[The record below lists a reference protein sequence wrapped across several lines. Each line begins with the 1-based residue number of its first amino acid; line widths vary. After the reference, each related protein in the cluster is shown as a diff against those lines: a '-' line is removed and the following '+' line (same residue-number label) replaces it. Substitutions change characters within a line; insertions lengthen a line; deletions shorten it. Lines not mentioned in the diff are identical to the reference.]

1 MPTTLVQ
8 LSKLLGTLFL
18 SYPAFS
24 KKMSGTERED
34 MFRAYH
40 LILGDLDADLL
51 LKAALG
57 IVGTN
62 TFYPAAGE
70 LRRAYFDLVDSAA
83 NVPDAYQAW
92 AEVKALF
99 RRGYSRMHPP
109 TEESVTHPRVL
120 AALDG
125 IGGWRA
131 LCSSE
136 NDMADRA
143 RYIQAYE
150 TYTKRDQYHERML
163 PGVMETA
170 RALVA
175 RQRKALTEGAPHDLA
190 R

>member
-1 MPTTLVQ
+1 
-8 LSKLLGTLFL
+8 
-18 SYPAFS
+18 
-24 KKMSGTERED
+24 

-70 LRRAYFDLVDSAA
+70 LRRAYFDLLDQAA
-83 NVPDAYQAW
+83 GIPDAFQAW
-92 AEVKALF
+92 AEVKALS
-99 RRGYSRMHPP
+99 RRGYWSNRPP
-109 TEESVTHPRVL
+109 TVGSVSHPRVW

-131 LCSSE
+131 FCTST
-136 NDMADRA
+136 NDTADRA
-143 RYIQAYE
+143 RYIQAYQA
-150 TYTKRDQYHERML
+150 YTKRDQYHERML

-170 RALVA
+170 KRLVA
-175 RQRKALTEGAPHDLA
+175 RQRKALTEGAPDDLA

>member
-1 MPTTLVQ
+1 MPTTLVE
-8 LSKLLGTLFL
+8 LGKILGTLFA
-18 SYPAFS
+18 SYPAFAN
-24 KKMSGTERED
+24 KLGKEERKA

-57 IVGTN
+57 VVGN
-62 TFYPAAGE
+62 ATFYPSAGE
-70 LRRAYFDLVDSAA
+70 LRRGYFDLVDSAA
-83 NVPDAYQAW
+83 NIPDAYQAW

-99 RRGYSRMHPP
+99 RRGYSRMRPP
-109 TEESVTHPRVL
+109 TAESVTHPRVL

-131 LCSSE
+131 LCTSE

-143 RYIQAYE
+143 RYVQAYE
-150 TYTKRDQYHERML
+150 TYTKREQFTERML

-175 RQRKALTEGAPHDLA
+175 RQRKQLTEGGE
-190 R
+190 

>member
-1 MPTTLVQ
+1 MPTTLVE
-8 LSKLLGTLFL
+8 LGNILGMLFT
-18 SYPAFS
+18 SYPAFA
-24 KKMSGTERED
+24 KKMSGQERKD
-34 MFRAYH
+34 MFRVYH

-57 IVGTN
+57 LVGTN

-70 LRRAYFDLVDSAA
+70 LRRAYFDLVDAA
-83 NVPDAYQAW
+83 NNIPDAYQAW
-92 AEVKALF
+92 AEVLALF

-109 TEESVTHPRVL
+109 TNESVTHPRVL
-120 AALDG
+120 AALEG

-131 LCSSE
+131 LCVSDNSV
-136 NDMADRA
+136 ADRA

-150 TYTKRDQYHERML
+150 TYTKREQATARML

-175 RQRKALTEGAPHDLA
+175 RQRKALTEGDVS
-190 R
+190 